1 MLKNRVLKIS
11 KNILKRFDIDNK
23 ELKKFEDLYFN

>member
-23 ELKKFEDLYFN
+23 ELKKFKT